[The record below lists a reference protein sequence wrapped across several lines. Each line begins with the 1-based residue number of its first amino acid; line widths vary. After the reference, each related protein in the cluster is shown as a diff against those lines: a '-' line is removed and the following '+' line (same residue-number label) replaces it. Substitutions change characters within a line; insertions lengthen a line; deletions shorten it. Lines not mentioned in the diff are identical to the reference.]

1 MRDFK
6 KAIPKLEK
14 DILDPKIFKEMY
26 TKVFETFL
34 MGTLSID
41 FEFATVLWEVLLKRT
56 FKYH

>member
-1 MRDFK
+1 
-6 KAIPKLEK
+6 
-14 DILDPKIFKEMY
+14 MY

-41 FEFATVLWEVLLKRT
+41 FEFAAVLWEVLLKKT